1 MDLVLATKNAHKIE
15 EIKKILNLGGIRYL
29 TLNDFLGIPINE
41 SGRTLAENSLIK
53 ASFTYKITNQPT
65 LADDS
70 GLFIKAL
77 AGRPG
82 IFSSRYGKNNEDRI
96 QRVLDEL
103 GAEKKRT
110 AAFKVVFVYYHGPG
124 RYEVFEGECPG
135 RIAWAP
141 KGNHGFG
148 YDPIFIPRGYR
159 KTFAELG
166 PAVKN
171 RVSHRAVAL
180 RKFRKYLIKTTLNP
194 PSPLKGED

>member
-1 MDLVLATKNAHKIE
+1 M
-15 EIKKILNLGGIRYL
+15 
-29 TLNDFLGIPINE
+29 
-41 SGRTLAENSLIK
+41 
-53 ASFTYKITNQPT
+53 
-65 LADDS
+65 
-70 GLFIKAL
+70 
-77 AGRPG
+77 
-82 IFSSRYGKNNEDRI
+82 
-96 QRVLDEL
+96 
-103 GAEKKRT
+103 GAEKKRA
-110 AAFKVVFVYYHGPG
+110 AAFKVVFVYYYGPG

-180 RKFRKYLIKTTLNP
+180 KKVRKYLIKTTLTP
-194 PSPLKGED
+194 PSPLKAT